1 MFRNLEWLSR
11 DCVRNLRTFDYKF
24 FTGLK
29 DNLTWDNM
37 VQNRWLKHLQLAKYF
52 VFLPDSFSFS
62 FASSISVSFAL
73 LYCDYHVTVSF
84 LSTWKRV
91 LIGCFFFGLK
101 TLVEWNKERE
111 NPLWK
116 WKTYQGF
123 LGNNWFSESSS
134 DISGLRFFLCSRG
147 FLHHQNKG
155 NVDPP
160 FGTLRRHFSPG
171 KVNKYFV
178 SWLESAR
185 TGKGDTLISPQVGTF
200 QSGLNCSGN
209 YAVSRIS
216 QLEVPRNLST

>member
-1 MFRNLEWLSR
+1 MCFFRIHSPFPLRRRFQFHLLFCIVTITSQFHSLAHGREFWLA
-11 DCVRNLRTFDYKF
+11 V
-24 FTGLK
+24 
-29 DNLTWDNM
+29 
-37 VQNRWLKHLQLAKYF
+37 
-52 VFLPDSFSFS
+52 
-62 FASSISVSFAL
+62 
-73 LYCDYHVTVSF
+73 
-84 LSTWKRV
+84 
-91 LIGCFFFGLK
+91 FFFGLK

-155 NVDPP
+155 NVDSP